1 VQSNTVLSI
10 AQYLLHTAW
19 DVYVYIQTQINT
31 LLVGQTNIDV
41 GNQPFVDYFPWKTIA
56 FPHLRFTLGFMFKSL
71 FKRVFK
77 PGLRKFSN
85 RSLPDVEIP
94 PKPPLTS
101 HMIQQAL
108 QGPWG
113 RLALS
118 QWFLNSNNPWWLII
132 AVVSLQAW
140 QRKIYYLMILPYIYI
155 NLQLYRIFNCQVW
168 LLKSQE

>member
-1 VQSNTVLSI
+1 
-10 AQYLLHTAW
+10 
-19 DVYVYIQTQINT
+19 
-31 LLVGQTNIDV
+31 
-41 GNQPFVDYFPWKTIA
+41 
-56 FPHLRFTLGFMFKSL
+56 MFKSL
-71 FKRVFK
+71 FKCVFK

-108 QGPWG
+108 RGPWG
-113 RLALS
+113 PLALS

-140 QRKIYYLMILPYIYI
+140 QRNIYYLMILPYIYI

-168 LLKSQE
+168 LLKSKSYSYPIVYPNCISELYIPKKIPIVVGSTSIFPITVIYTGHFQLYRAVQLPFAGHCEQDLVRAKEA